1 MLHRF
6 PCSTLIV
13 PHDATG
19 LGSQFTHSA
28 TRVPCCVL
36 SLGTYNFNDENPQLW
51 GSRMRNNAPYLSLQ
65 SVPENGMVSYLGSCH
80 KASPWMHLP
89 AGTST
94 LGTADLRPLC

>member
-1 MLHRF
+1 MLPRL
-6 PCSTLIV
+6 PCSTLTV

-51 GSRMRNNAPYLSLQ
+51 GSRVRNSVPPYLSLQ
-65 SVPENGMVSYLGSCH
+65 SAPEKWHGVIP
-80 KASPWMHLP
+80 KETVT
-89 AGTST
+89 GTSIECILP
-94 LGTADLRPLC
+94 LGRQL